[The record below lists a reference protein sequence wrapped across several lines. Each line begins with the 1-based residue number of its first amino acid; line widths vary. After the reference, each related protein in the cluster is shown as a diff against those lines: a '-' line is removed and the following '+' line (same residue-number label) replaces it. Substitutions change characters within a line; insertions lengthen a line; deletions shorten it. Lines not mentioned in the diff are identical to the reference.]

1 MTKMQ
6 IWSKETPRR
15 PLRKKPKKKAG
26 LLEASRQLLLH
37 PYLFLSLVLFLPF
50 CFLLSSSLFSFLTTT
65 YTYLPFLFSLSSFD
79 YGTILVLVLADPALA
94 RPGHLPPLD
103 LNPIY
108 LSTAETLRIFAWLA
122 HSNFLADAW
131 TPRRPFWA
139 LSLIDPGNLRGF
151 RKCFLRTPLSARKRV
166 YFRDFLEF
174 DRADKKK
181 RIN

>member
-1 MTKMQ
+1 MIEGDAQAAFQEKAEEKGWFTRGFAPA
-6 IWSKETPRR
+6 SLTP
-15 PLRKKPKKKAG
+15 
-26 LLEASRQLLLH
+26 LH
-37 PYLFLSLVLFLPF
+37 LFLSLVLFLPF

-122 HSNFLADAW
+122 HSNFLADA
-131 TPRRPFWA
+131 
-139 LSLIDPGNLRGF
+139 
-151 RKCFLRTPLSARKRV
+151 
-166 YFRDFLEF
+166 
-174 DRADKKK
+174 
-181 RIN
+181 